1 MRRREVLGRALAVS
15 SFPLAGLNGC
25 GGSLGLGA
33 EAEVVSPPGPFTV
46 PLERRQTHMSLAVRV
61 NGQPLRFLLDTGADH
76 NVLTPRTA
84 QLLGLPLSTERVPSS
99 GAEASDEPVP
109 WTVVDDL
116 AVGDALHLKREV
128 AFVVPMP
135 AEFDYDGIL
144 GATFWRAFSVRL
156 DYGRAQATLAAPGRL
171 APSPAAVL
179 LPLRVLPGGKML
191 VQATAAGQA
200 GWFSVDTG
208 DAGAVTL
215 FRPVVERLGLRAA
228 LQPSV
233 RMLTGVSVGGTTWA
247 DVARLPTFD
256 IGPWQLPRV
265 PVHLSLATGGLFGSD
280 AWMGNLGG
288 ALWQRFAVTID
299 AARGALYLEPQAALA
314 EPFAGPRSGLVARWT
329 GERFDVLDVVG
340 GSPAEQA
347 GVRRGESLLAVQGRE
362 LAATDAIWLRTQL
375 AGEPG
380 TSVALRLRGASAQ
393 ERVVTMVLRELV

>member
-1 MRRREVLGRALAVS
+1 MRRREILGRALLV
-15 SFPLAGLNGC
+15 SFPLAGLKGC
-25 GGSLGLGA
+25 GGSMGLGA
-33 EAEVVSPPGPFTV
+33 DAEVVPPPGPVTV
-46 PLERRQTHMSLAVRV
+46 PMERRQTHVSLAVRV

-109 WTVVDDL
+109 WTVVEDL
-116 AVGDALHLKREV
+116 AVGDALHLQREV

-135 AEFDYDGIL
+135 VEFGYDGIL
-144 GATFWRAFSVRL
+144 GATFWRAFAVRL
-156 DYGRAQATLAAPGRL
+156 DYGSAQATLAASGTL
-171 APSPAAVL
+171 AASPAAVR
-179 LPLRVLPGGKML
+179 LPLQVLPGGKML
-191 VQATAAGQA
+191 VQATAAGHA

-215 FRPVVERLGLRAA
+215 FRPVVERLGLRTA

-247 DVARLPTFD
+247 DVARLPRFD

-265 PVHLSLATGGLFGSD
+265 PVHLSLVTGGLFGSD

-288 ALWQRFAVTID
+288 ELWRRFAVTID
-299 AARGALYLEPQAALA
+299 AAGGALYLEPQAALA

-329 GERFDVLDVVG
+329 GERFEMIDVVG
-340 GSPAEQA
+340 GSPAEEA
-347 GVRRGESLLAVQGRE
+347 GVRLGESLLAVQGRE
-362 LAATDAIWLRTQL
+362 LAATDATWLRTQL
-375 AGEPG
+375 SGEPG
-380 TSVALRLRGASAQ
+380 TSVALRLRAAGGQ
-393 ERVVTMVLRELV
+393 ERQVTLVLRELV